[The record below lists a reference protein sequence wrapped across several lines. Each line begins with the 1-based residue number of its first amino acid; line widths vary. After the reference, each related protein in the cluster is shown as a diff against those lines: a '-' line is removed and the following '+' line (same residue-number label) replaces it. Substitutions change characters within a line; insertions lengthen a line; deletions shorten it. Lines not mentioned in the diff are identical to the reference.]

1 MPVAIQCKGCGHV
14 IYQGRD
20 IVIVKPGR
28 NSSYSVLEALI
39 GSRCP
44 VCGRTLCKPGL
55 GDIEIRVKQK
65 RPLEVLAR

>member
-1 MPVAIQCKGCGHV
+1 MPVTIQCKDCGY
-14 IYQGRD
+14 ILYRGRD

-44 VCGRTLCKPGL
+44 VCGRVLCKPGL

-65 RPLEVLAR
+65 KPLEALVQ